1 MPKAD
6 EPGPDESEQLRL
18 MQRLVELSVERTRLA
33 AKRNEM
39 SADRSRMSA
48 DRSRMS
54 AQRSEMSA
62 ERTYLNAERTLS
74 VWIRTALAV
83 MVVGIAVD
91 RFGLVLLEQPTTA
104 HPHDTSSTWVGAAL
118 VALGVLMA
126 VLTGAR
132 FGRYAATYRRTHTV
146 PDHHGPF
153 LAPMFAA
160 LVAGFGVALF
170 VLLLVSPG

>member
-1 MPKAD
+1 
-6 EPGPDESEQLRL
+6 
-18 MQRLVELSVERTRLA
+18 
-33 AKRNEM
+33 M

-48 DRSRMS
+48 DRSAMS

-74 VWIRTALAV
+74 VWVRTALAV

-91 RFGLVLLEQPTTA
+91 RFELVLLEQPATSR
-104 HPHDTSSTWVGAAL
+104 PHDLASTWVGAAL

-126 VLTGAR
+126 VLTGVR
-132 FGRYAATYRRTHTV
+132 FRRYAAAYRRTHTV

-153 LAPMFAA
+153 LAPMFAG

-170 VLLLVSPG
+170 VLLLVSPD